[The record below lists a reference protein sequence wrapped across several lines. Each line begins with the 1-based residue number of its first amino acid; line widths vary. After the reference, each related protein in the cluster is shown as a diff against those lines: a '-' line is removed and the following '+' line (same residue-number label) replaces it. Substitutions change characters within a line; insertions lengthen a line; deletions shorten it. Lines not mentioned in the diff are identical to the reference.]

1 MPGPS
6 SVLHA
11 IEFPVLRRLRRR
23 QVTVRGWCFD
33 SSGALLRGI
42 RARVGEKVFVGKRK
56 QARPFIGRRFPELAE
71 AAQSGFTID
80 IKLPRGTSEVIVE
93 CKTDDGKWRELEKLS
108 FETPRF
114 LWPWQRT
121 GEDHDYD
128 AWVRNFDTLTPQ
140 DKAAALDEMAAFS
153 VRPRFSILLPTWNT
167 PEKWLRRALDSVL
180 EQWYPDWELC
190 VADDA
195 STAKHVRRVLEEYA
209 ARDPR
214 IRLAFRESNGHIVA
228 ATNTAL
234 ESARGDFVIHFD
246 HDDELRPHALFCV
259 AREIAAHPEVDL
271 LYSDED
277 HLDEAGR
284 RYDPYFKPDFNY
296 DLLLSQN
303 VICHL
308 GAYRTALVREV
319 GGFRP
324 GTEGAQDWDL
334 ALRVVA
340 ASRPER
346 IRHIPRIL
354 YHWRS
359 IPGSTARG
367 VQEKPYTVEAGRAA
381 VQAHLEQTGQAFDAV
396 TVTPSGRVRI
406 QWSLPDP
413 APPVTIIIPTR
424 NFAHLL
430 RICVESVLAKT
441 DYRRFEILI
450 VDNDS
455 DEPETLSYLAGLADE
470 PRIRVLPVPGPFN
483 YSLLNNRA
491 VEATPHPVL
500 CLLNNDIEILDGG
513 WLREMVSQAI
523 RPEVGA
529 VGARLYYP
537 DGRIQHDGVILGVQ
551 GCAGHFNKLLSP
563 SEPGPKSHS
572 DLTRNFSAVTAACL
586 VVERSKYLEVRG
598 LDEGTFAV
606 AFNDV
611 DFCLKL
617 FAAGYRNLRTPFAE
631 LIHHESASRGEA
643 EKTQAGLKRAMK
655 ETISLDAKWHDLLEF
670 DPAYNPNLTLSDED
684 GSIAFPPRLEA
695 AKLAFA
701 PAQ

>member
-1 MPGPS
+1 
-6 SVLHA
+6 
-11 IEFPVLRRLRRR
+11 
-23 QVTVRGWCFD
+23 
-33 SSGALLRGI
+33 
-42 RARVGEKVFVGKRK
+42 
-56 QARPFIGRRFPELAE
+56 
-71 AAQSGFTID
+71 
-80 IKLPRGTSEVIVE
+80 
-93 CKTDDGKWRELEKLS
+93 
-108 FETPRF
+108 
-114 LWPWQRT
+114 
-121 GEDHDYD
+121 
-128 AWVRNFDTLTPQ
+128 
-140 DKAAALDEMAAFS
+140 MAAFS
-153 VRPRFSILLPTWNT
+153 VRTRFPSAPHLEHPGKVASPGARLRAGAWYPRLGT
-167 PEKWLRRALDSVL
+167 LRRG
-180 EQWYPDWELC
+180 
-190 VADDA
+190 
-195 STAKHVRRVLEEYA
+195 RRLHRQACPACAGECA

-214 IRLAFRESNGHIVA
+214 IRLAFRESSGHIVA

-284 RYDPYFKPDFNY
+284 RYGPYFKPDFNY

-441 DYRRFEILI
+441 DYPRFEILI